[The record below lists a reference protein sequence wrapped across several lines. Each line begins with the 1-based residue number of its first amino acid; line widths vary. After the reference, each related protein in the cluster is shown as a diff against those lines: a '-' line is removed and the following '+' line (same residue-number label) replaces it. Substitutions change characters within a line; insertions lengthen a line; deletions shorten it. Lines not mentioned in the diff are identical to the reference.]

1 MKITDS
7 TLRLRQLMGNPQTRL
22 NRELLRANYMHKR
35 SIAGLVERAEK
46 IKADIKSEQARKKP
60 DAERLAR
67 LHKIED
73 CIAATLERCR

>member
-1 MKITDS
+1 
-7 TLRLRQLMGNPQTRL
+7 MGNLQSRF
-22 NRELLRANYMHKR
+22 NRELLYANYMHKR
-35 SIAGLVERAEK
+35 SIAGLGERAEK

-67 LHKIED
+67 LRKIED